1 MNRISP
7 SSIDREQLDA
17 RLRRAGI
24 ARDLEAETDSRYV
37 RIGDELTDI
46 DGSLALKV
54 LPEGELVSP
63 QVLGLVFWTWVND
76 DEARHTGVFH
86 NGCTESPI
94 LDYLSNVTVPF
105 GEALN
110 VTSGSDDAGDYVAI
124 VISYEELIGMLEQT
138 EKELEEVA

>member
-46 DGSLALKV
+46 DGRLALKV

-76 DEARHTGVFH
+76 DEARHTGEFY

-94 LDYLSNVTVPF
+94 LDYFYNVIEPF

-138 EKELEEVA
+138 EKELEAEA

>member
-54 LPEGELVSP
+54 LPEGELVFP
-63 QVLGLVFWTWVND
+63 QVLGLVFWTWVEEGD
-76 DEARHTGVFH
+76 AEPTGELDEDGL
-86 NGCTESPI
+86 PI
-94 LDYLSNVTVPF
+94 LDYAAAATPPF
-105 GEALN
+105 GEVIAC
-110 VTSGSDDAGDYVAI
+110 VSGSSDDGDYVAF
-124 VISYEELIGMLEQT
+124 VIAYTELMALLESC
-138 EKELEEVA
+138 EAEAA

>member
-46 DGSLALKV
+46 DGRLALKV

-76 DEARHTGVFH
+76 D
-86 NGCTESPI
+86 
-94 LDYLSNVTVPF
+94 
-105 GEALN
+105 
-110 VTSGSDDAGDYVAI
+110 
-124 VISYEELIGMLEQT
+124 
-138 EKELEEVA
+138 